1 MFKRFKV
8 WIYLAVLFGGSLLGG
23 GCGGLGLDNNARIL
37 WGILRE
43 DLFS

>member
-23 GCGGLGLDNNARIL
+23 GCGFGLDNNARIL
-37 WGILRE
+37 WAILRE